1 MLLPGL
7 SSEQLFLGDTF
18 KNTGIGVQVVRT
30 GRYKGAVEP
39 FTNNKFSTENRIQV
53 QNLLD
58 RRWIHYLQSVATAR
72 SMKWQDLNSTLS
84 QKFLW
89 KSKDAKK
96 AGLVDR
102 IDDLGGVIER
112 LIELGAEEEK
122 ENTFVQLDF
131 GTYLE
136 RLRPN
141 PLDEVNDDDPK
152 IAIIYVEGAI
162 VDGWGD
168 NGASVGGD
176 EIARRIRKIR
186 KKPDSYKAIVLRIN
200 SPGGS
205 VSGSEAILFEL
216 IRARKQVFRLCFTG
230 PL

>member
-1 MLLPGL
+1 MDPLFAKCGN
-7 SSEQLFLGDTF
+7 SSFYE
-18 KNTGIGVQVVRT
+18 
-30 GRYKGAVEP
+30 
-39 FTNNKFSTENRIQV
+39 
-53 QNLLD
+53 
-58 RRWIHYLQSVATAR
+58 VAGFEFNFGT
-72 SMKWQDLNSTLS
+72 
-84 QKFLW
+84 KFLW

-112 LIELGAEEEK
+112 LIALGAEEEK

-216 IRARKQVFRLCFTG
+216 IRAREAGLPVVVSMAL
-230 PL
+230 